1 MDCREAQES
10 IPSLWDAPRNDPQR
24 KLLEKHIESC
34 PYCAA
39 EWALWQES
47 SQLIYELQEEVSD
60 ERAEAIN
67 AKVMERIYLESPWL
81 MPGDGKSAG
90 NSTIFRHRISL
101 WIACFLAV
109 FICSFLY
116 FTLFKT
122 PSNTM
127 SAQSG
132 IVETGIAGVSMDWQ
146 STYPGMTSEGG
157 IIEPFVVSMGP
168 THPQYW
174 MLLSMLGV
182 GLSVFSLTRLN
193 RYRRQ

>member
-1 MDCREAQES
+1 MNCREAQDH
-10 IPSLWDAPRNDPQR
+10 IPLLWDAPRNAPQR
-24 KLLEKHIESC
+24 QLLEEHVVSC

-47 SQLIYELQEEVSD
+47 NQLMHELRVEVSD
-60 ERAEAIN
+60 ERAEAVN
-67 AKVMERIYLESPWL
+67 ARVMERIYLESPWL
-81 MPGDGKSAG
+81 LPGDGKSAG
-90 NSTIFRHRISL
+90 NASVFRRRLSL

-116 FTLFKT
+116 FMFFKT
-122 PSNTM
+122 PAVTM
-127 SAQSG
+127 ADKSG
-132 IVETGIAGVSMDWQ
+132 IVDTAIAGVSLDWQ
-146 STYPGMTSEGG
+146 STYPGMSSEGG

-174 MLLSMLGV
+174 MMLSMLGV
-182 GLSVFSLTRLN
+182 GLSIFSLTRLN